1 MGLRLPGDTARFL
14 AARRR
19 RTPLRRAAQ
28 KPFPLRDEDYRIV
41 FSKVEQCLTPTFS
54 SALYNKG
61 EGGRNMNCSDCKHFR
76 QHYIRYRKG
85 VYRWCNFG
93 HCVYPRIKQRI
104 RTTPACEHFALL
116 EIEGTPRAAR
126 RGMRGVL

>member
-1 MGLRLPGDTARFL
+1 
-14 AARRR
+14 
-19 RTPLRRAAQ
+19 
-28 KPFPLRDEDYRIV
+28 
-41 FSKVEQCLTPTFS
+41 
-54 SALYNKG
+54 
-61 EGGRNMNCSDCKHFR
+61 MNCSDCKHFR

-116 EIEGTPRAAR
+116 EDEGTPRAAH
-126 RGMRGVL
+126 RGMRGVAGAAKNRAKSGKNPCNHGQTMIYSP